1 MTIRGWGIA
10 AALVAG
16 AALAGCG
23 GNRELSRTCD
33 ERHLYEEAEA
43 HEKLKVPEDLDEL
56 DELKE
61 IPLPEAAP
69 VSEREQAET
78 PCLELPPG
86 ITDPVR

>member
-1 MTIRGWGIA
+1 MTIRVWGTA

-23 GNRELSRTCD
+23 GNKDLTRTCD
-33 ERHLYEEAEA
+33 ERQLYQEAEA

-69 VSEREQAET
+69 AADRDEPET

>member
-1 MTIRGWGIA
+1 MKIRGWGIA
-10 AALVAG
+10 AVLVAG

-23 GNRELSRTCD
+23 GNKDLLRKCE
-33 ERHLYEEAEA
+33 ERRLYQEAES
-43 HEKLKVPEDLDEL
+43 HDKLKVPDDLDEL

-69 VSEREQAET
+69 EGEREQPET

-86 ITDPVR
+86 VTDPVR

>member
-1 MTIRGWGIA
+1 MTIRVWGIA
-10 AALVAG
+10 AVLVAG

-23 GNRELSRTCD
+23 GNKDLIRKCE
-33 ERHLYEEAEA
+33 ERHLYQEAEA
-43 HEKLKVPEDLDEL
+43 HEKLTVPEDLDEL

-69 VSEREQAET
+69 VAEREEAET

-86 ITDPVR
+86 FTDPVR

>member
-1 MTIRGWGIA
+1 MTIRVWGIA
-10 AALVAG
+10 AVLVTG

-23 GNRELSRTCD
+23 GNKDLTRKCD
-33 ERHLYEEAEA
+33 ERHLYQEAEA
-43 HEKLKVPEDLDEL
+43 HDKLTVPEDLDEL

-69 VSEREQAET
+69 VAEREQPET

-86 ITDPVR
+86 FTDPVR